1 VIRGYKVSLLTAL
14 YFAQGLP
21 FGFFTQTLPVLLRD
35 AGLSLKA
42 ISALSLLAVPWALKF
57 LWAPFVDHRGTR
69 RAWLLPLQLAGVVAA
84 LVLAGI
90 DLEKGLAIVLVAAF
104 AFNLVAACQDI
115 ATDGLAVRIL
125 EPQERGLGNAIQVG
139 AYRLGMIFGGGLLL
153 WVFAK
158 TGWNVMFLCM
168 AALLAVTVLPVL
180 ALQEPPREPS
190 LVSITGRELLAG

>member
-1 VIRGYKVSLLTAL
+1 MTRGYKVSLLTAL

-69 RAWLLPLQLAGVVAA
+69 RAWLLPLQLAGVMAA

-104 AFNLVAACQDI
+104 CVQPGCGVPGHRDRRPGRRSSSRRNAVS
-115 ATDGLAVRIL
+115 ATRSRSA
-125 EPQERGLGNAIQVG
+125 P
-139 AYRLGMIFGGGLLL
+139 
-153 WVFAK
+153 
-158 TGWNVMFLCM
+158 TGW
-168 AALLAVTVLPVL
+168 A
-180 ALQEPPREPS
+180 
-190 LVSITGRELLAG
+190 